1 MLTIDTCLSS
11 LKISNGKPHRPVLLL
26 ALAKTVGENPGH
38 SAVFR
43 PTDETLL
50 SNYDLLWRAMGVQGS
65 SNVHYPFFALGKT
78 NFWRLLA
85 KSGREE
91 AMVKADSMRSFR
103 ELSDT
108 IEAVEIDPGLMQLL
122 RDPADNKRF
131 VEAVYAR
138 FLNRQTAPDEA
149 QLDLFQTKREE
160 ESYAGLLL
168 EPEEFVRKVVVKEK
182 ESGEIYVRNADFRRI
197 VPRVYEYRCAV
208 TGRGLQYGSSYS
220 VEACHIEPFAH
231 RQLCTLYNGI
241 ALSPDIH
248 KLFDAHYLTID
259 EDYRVVLSPQVR
271 EISDSPYYSPLQGRK
286 LWLPVDKALWP
297 RQELLEG
304 HRDTFKG

>member
-1 MLTIDTCLSS
+1 MSLIDSFLSS
-11 LKISNGKPHRPVLLL
+11 LTLTNGKPHRPLLLL
-26 ALAKTVGENPGH
+26 AMAKTVGENPLH
-38 SAVFR
+38 SEVFN
-43 PTDETLL
+43 PTDEALL

-91 AMVKADSMRSFR
+91 AIVDADSMRSFR
-103 ELSDT
+103 ELCDN
-108 IEAVEIDPGLMQLL
+108 IDYVEIDSGLMQLL
-122 RDPADNKRF
+122 RNPADNKRF
-131 VEAVYAR
+131 VEAVYAK
-138 FLNRQTAPDEA
+138 FLNKHIAPNAE
-149 QLDLFQTKREE
+149 QLDLFRDKREE

-168 EPEEFVRKVVVKEK
+168 EPEEFVRKVVTKEK
-182 ESGEIYVRNADFRRI
+182 DSVEIYVRNADFGRI
-197 VPRVYEYRCAV
+197 IPRIYEYRCAV

-220 VEACHIEPFAH
+220 VEACHIEPFAQ

-248 KLFDAHYLTID
+248 KLFDAHYLTVD

-271 EISDSPYYSPLQGRK
+271 EISDTPFYRPLHGRK
-286 LWLPVDKALWP
+286 LWLPVDKALHP
-297 RQELLEG
+297 RQELLARHREG
-304 HRDTFKG
+304 LL

>member
-1 MLTIDTCLSS
+1 
-11 LKISNGKPHRPVLLL
+11 
-26 ALAKTVGENPGH
+26 
-38 SAVFR
+38 
-43 PTDETLL
+43 
-50 SNYDLLWRAMGVQGS
+50 
-65 SNVHYPFFALGKT
+65 
-78 NFWRLLA
+78 
-85 KSGREE
+85 
-91 AMVKADSMRSFR
+91 VKADSMRSFR

-131 VEAVYAR
+131 VEAVYAK
-138 FLNRQTAPDEA
+138 FLNKQNAPDEA
-149 QLDLFQTKREE
+149 QLDLFQAKREE

-220 VEACHIEPFAH
+220 VEACHIEPFAQ

-271 EISDSPYYSPLQGRK
+271 EISDTPYYRPLHGRK

-297 RQELLEG
+297 RQELLAP
-304 HRDTFKG
+304 HRGMFR

>member
-1 MLTIDTCLSS
+1 MFSKFLSS
-11 LKISNGKPHRPVLLL
+11 LTITNGKSHRPVLLL
-26 ALAKTVGENPGH
+26 ALAKTVGENPLH
-38 SAVFR
+38 SEVFK
-43 PTDETLL
+43 PTDEALL
-50 SNYDLLWRAMGVQGS
+50 SNYDLLWRVIGEQGNS
-65 SNVHYPFFALGKT
+65 SVHYPFFALGKT

-108 IEAVEIDPGLMQLL
+108 IEAVEIDPRLMQLL

-160 ESYAGLLL
+160 ESFAGLLL

-220 VEACHIEPFAH
+220 VEACHIEPFAQ

-248 KLFDAHYLTID
+248 KLFDAHYLTVD
-259 EDYRVVLSPQVR
+259 EAYRVVLSPQVR
-271 EISDSPYYSPLQGRK
+271 EISDTPYYSPLHGRK
-286 LWLPVDKALWP
+286 LWLPENKALWP
-297 RQELLEG
+297 RQELLAG
-304 HRDTFKG
+304 HRGRFKG